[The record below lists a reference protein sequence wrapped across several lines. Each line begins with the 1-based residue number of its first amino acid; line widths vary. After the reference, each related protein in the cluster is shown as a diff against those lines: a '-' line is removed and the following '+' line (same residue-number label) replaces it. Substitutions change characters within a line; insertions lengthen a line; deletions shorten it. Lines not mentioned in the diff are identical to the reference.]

1 MFDTGDCLTHRLEAE
16 KTFIVHNKAKE
27 IVSLAWFRKII
38 QYTHTHTHTHT
49 QKKTSMVSM
58 AGEVRSKL

>member
-27 IVSLAWFRKII
+27 IVSLALVRSYNI
-38 QYTHTHTHTHT
+38 YTHTHTE
-49 QKKTSMVSM
+49 KNKY
-58 AGEVRSKL
+58 GKYGWRG